1 MDAQAWDSRYGEADL
16 LWGIEPNRFVAAE
29 LAEASPGRALDV
41 GCGEGRNAIWLA
53 GRGWHVVGVD
63 FSERGLARAAQ
74 LASHAGVADR
84 VDFQRA
90 YVVNEALPA
99 GSFDAV
105 IVAYLQLAEG
115 PRRAALRN
123 AAAAVAPGG
132 TLLVVAHDTTNL
144 TEGVGG
150 PQDAEV
156 LFSPDDVVADLA
168 DLTEFVVQKAERVR
182 RPVPDAE
189 RDAVDTLVRLRR
201 DTRDEESRT

>member
-74 LASHAGVADR
+74 LASRAGVADR

-90 YVVNEALPA
+90 DVVNEALPA

-115 PRRAALRN
+115 PRRSALRN
-123 AAAAVAPGG
+123 AATAVAPGG

-168 DLTEFVVQKAERVR
+168 GLTEFVVQKAERVR
-182 RPVPDAE
+182 RPVPGAE
-189 RDAVDTLVRLRR
+189 RDAVDALVRLRR

>member
-1 MDAQAWDSRYGEADL
+1 MDVQAWDSRYGEAGL

-41 GCGEGRNAIWLA
+41 ACGEGRNAIWLA

-63 FSERGLARAAQ
+63 FSVRGLERAAQ

-90 YVVNEALPA
+90 DVVSEALPT

-105 IVAYLQLAEG
+105 IVAYLQLAQG
-115 PRRAALRN
+115 ARRAALRN

-132 TLLVVAHDTTNL
+132 TLLVVGHDTTNL

-156 LFSPDDVVADLA
+156 LFSPDDVVADLTG
-168 DLTEFVVQKAERVR
+168 LTGFVVQKAERVR

-189 RDAVDTLVRLRR
+189 RDAVDSLVRLRR
-201 DTRDEESRT
+201 ETRDEESRT

>member
-74 LASHAGVADR
+74 LASRAGVADR

-90 YVVNEALPA
+90 DVVNEALPA

-168 DLTEFVVQKAERVR
+168 GLTEFVVQKAERVR
-182 RPVPDAE
+182 RPVPGAE
-189 RDAVDTLVRLRR
+189 RDAVDALVRLRR

>member
-90 YVVNEALPA
+90 DVVNEALPA

-105 IVAYLQLAEG
+105 VVAYLQLAEG

-168 DLTEFVVQKAERVR
+168 GLTELVVQKAERVR
-182 RPVPDAE
+182 RPVPGAE
-189 RDAVDTLVRLRR
+189 RDAVDALVRLRR

>member
-16 LWGIEPNRFVAAE
+16 LWGIEPNRFVAGE

-74 LASHAGVADR
+74 LASRAGVADR

-90 YVVNEALPA
+90 DVVNEALPA

-105 IVAYLQLAEG
+105 VVAYLQLAEG

-168 DLTEFVVQKAERVR
+168 GLTEFVVQKAERVR
-182 RPVPDAE
+182 RPVPGAE
-189 RDAVDTLVRLRR
+189 RDAVDALVRLRR